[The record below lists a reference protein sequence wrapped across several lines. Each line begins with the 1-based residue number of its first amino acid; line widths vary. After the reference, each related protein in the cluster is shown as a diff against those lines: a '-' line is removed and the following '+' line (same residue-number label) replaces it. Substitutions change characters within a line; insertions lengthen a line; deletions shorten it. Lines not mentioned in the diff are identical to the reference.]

1 MLAVRLL
8 GGVPRMLEGEALP
21 QARPYAWASIWAL
34 LGLVACAVSMGAL
47 LWRTQSSLLGVA
59 LGSALMLLL
68 LGALHAYGFLALL
81 TPDPS
86 GTPLAGAPLKR
97 RLSGLAAAM
106 ALLML
111 PLTQPFVLLLA
122 DPPEA
127 QNAVTA
133 EAIRARAALGIAK
146 DEEARARLSLAR
158 TAQAASQIS
167 LPVSV
172 AAIDTGSQSAGATL
186 PPQTGAQQIAGS
198 SQQSNTQQQTSALSG
213 SPQRP
218 APLRPAQLPIASNPA
233 QSPGAVAAPAPAEL
247 PGPAAAPAANTPLAA
262 LPGSLQGLA
271 RRKALV
277 IGNGRYSHQKPL
289 PGALQDASD
298 ISQALRALSFEV
310 TVVQDG
316 TRTDMEAAIEAYIAA
331 LKPGDISFFH
341 FSGHGLQL
349 RGDNYLAPVEMRD
362 LGDGFAPPA
371 TSVNTL
377 IEGIARRQ
385 PLASIIA
392 IDACRS
398 GVSGLPVKGLAPIEL
413 GRNTYIAM
421 AAAPGQE
428 ALESNDPRSVPRGF
442 FSASLARRIL
452 DPMDIDLVFRAVRND
467 VFRISQ
473 GKQTPWSSV
482 GLEGQLI
489 LASAQRVTP
498 GRPETTRTL
507 TLAAAS
513 PSSAALPAAS
523 RSAPTQ
529 DPATPGRKP
538 FLCDGEPIGQPGRQ
552 EEEARCMSARLQM
565 QADDLKIAGERVAEL
580 SEAANKAS
588 EVPHSELRRLRVL
601 WLSVWSEPLSA
612 AALTLVIWFLMAGG
626 FWMRARL
633 MTFHEAYA
641 SRLHEAT
648 SALLRDYADQALV
661 VAQAMPWSGS
671 REALRT
677 RMMARF
683 GPDAALPQERADR
696 DHWHAF
702 LGLATS
708 SQEGV

>member
-8 GGVPRMLEGEALP
+8 GGIPRMLEGEALP

-81 TPDPS
+81 TPNPS

-127 QNAVTA
+127 ANAVTA

-172 AAIDTGSQSAGATL
+172 AAIDTGSQSTGATL
-186 PPQTGAQQIAGS
+186 PPQAGAQQ
-198 SQQSNTQQQTSALSG
+198 
-213 SPQRP
+213 
-218 APLRPAQLPIASNPA
+218 IASNPA

-247 PGPAAAPAANTPLAA
+247 PGPAAPPAANTPLAA